1 MYAAA
6 VRLRLPVGL
15 LADLADEF
23 ECSVRSLSR
32 LWKDSRAKIEVG
44 TIHDGESGRRGHSG
58 RKPRLNGE
66 FAAQLATTIAL
77 LPLYQRTSI
86 RTFSEH
92 LGIPK
97 SSLHVYYRAGAFH
110 ARLKPHLTDDHRA
123 ARMQFALSFVNV
135 GPREGQ
141 LPLHLAPGEEA
152 PHVTVQ
158 HKSFIVKVMFLVV
171 VARPRWDAHKKQLSD
186 GKIGV
191 WPFVVYEPAQRSSKN
206 RAKGTLELKTY
217 TVDRE
222 IYRACL
228 ANSVI
233 PEIKR
238 RWPSGRRV
246 RLQQDNAKPHV
257 LADDEVIQAACSA
270 GGWDMK
276 VAPQPPNSP
285 DFNVLDLGFFASL
298 QTLHHQMPARNIE
311 GLVDNVD
318 QAFRDLSFT
327 SLDRVFM
334 TLQTVLHAAMK
345 TDSGN
350 RILLCNVFL

>member
-1 MYAAA
+1 
-6 VRLRLPVGL
+6 
-15 LADLADEF
+15 
-23 ECSVRSLSR
+23 
-32 LWKDSRAKIEVG
+32 
-44 TIHDGESGRRGHSG
+44 
-58 RKPRLNGE
+58 
-66 FAAQLATTIAL
+66 
-77 LPLYQRTSI
+77 
-86 RTFSEH
+86 
-92 LGIPK
+92 
-97 SSLHVYYRAGAFH
+97 
-110 ARLKPHLTDDHRA
+110 
-123 ARMQFALSFVNV
+123 
-135 GPREGQ
+135 
-141 LPLHLAPGEEA
+141 
-152 PHVTVQ
+152 
-158 HKSFIVKVMFLVV
+158 MFLVV
-171 VARPRWDAHKKQLSD
+171 VARPRWDAHKKQLWD

-298 QTLHHQMPARNIE
+298 QTLLQTLQHRMPARNIE
-311 GLVDNVD
+311 DLVNNAD

-345 TDSGN
+345 TDGGN
-350 RILLCNVFL
+350 SAYHFYEMR